1 MKEEGADCNKERR
14 FCTILVEEV
23 VHLVG
28 KGGQEGACKV
38 GRVERLGFR
47 QS

>member
-1 MKEEGADCNKERR
+1 MNEEGADCKKRR

-23 VHLVG
+23 VYLVG
-28 KGGQEGACKV
+28 EGGQQGACKV
-38 GRVERLGFR
+38 AGVERLGLR

>member
-1 MKEEGADCNKERR
+1 MKEEGADCKTRR

-23 VHLVG
+23 VYLVG
-28 KGGQEGACKV
+28 EGGQQGACKV
-38 GRVERLGFR
+38 GWVERLGFR